1 MADDAADIMVFMSYS
16 RAGAEQEM
24 ADGEKRIVIAGAGSI
39 GCYVGGC
46 LALAG
51 RRVVM
56 LARPRIEAAMRQSG
70 LRISDL
76 EGRDRL
82 VKPDGFGITA
92 DPAVAL
98 PQADVIL
105 VTVKSGATQEM
116 AALIETH
123 ARPDAVVVSLQNGVD
138 NADRLRAGCG
148 PRIVLAGMVPF
159 NLVQSPDGELPL
171 RVHRASDGK
180 VMIEDGG
187 LAGLLDVASFLNVEG
202 LGVETHG
209 DMKAVLWGKL
219 LMNLNNAL
227 VALSDLPLAREL
239 ADRRWRLI
247 LAGQIDEALR
257 AMKASGIVPARIA
270 GLRPAL
276 LPKVLRL
283 PDWLFKRLARRM
295 LAIDPQARS
304 SMWDDL
310 QRGRPTEIGEL
321 QGAVLGLAERTGTPA
336 PLLKS
341 VTALVR
347 AAEAARLGPPGL
359 APEQVVPP
367 DGSRSA

>member
-1 MADDAADIMVFMSYS
+1 MTN
-16 RAGAEQEM
+16 G
-24 ADGEKRIVIAGAGSI
+24 GKKIVIAGAGSI
-39 GCYVGGC
+39 GCYAGGC
-46 LALAG
+46 VALAG
-51 RRVVM
+51 RQVIL
-56 LARPRIEAAMRQSG
+56 LARPRIEAALRQGG
-70 LRISDL
+70 LRVSDL

-82 VKPDGFGITA
+82 VKPDA
-92 DPAVAL
+92 LEVAVDPAAAL
-98 PQADVIL
+98 RQADVIL

-116 AALIETH
+116 AALIKAH

-138 NADRLRAGCG
+138 NADRLRAGLEQQT
-148 PRIVLAGMVPF
+148 VLAGMVPF
-159 NLVQSPDGELPL
+159 NVVQSPDGELPL

-180 VMIEDGG
+180 VMIEDGA

-202 LGVETHG
+202 LAVETHG

-227 VALSDLPLAREL
+227 VALSDLTLAREL

-257 AMKASGIVPARIA
+257 AMKASGIEPARIA

-283 PDWLFKRLARRM
+283 PDWLFTLLARRM
-295 LAIDPQARS
+295 LAIDPEARS

-310 QRGRPTEIGEL
+310 RRGRPTEIGEL
-321 QGAVLGLAERTGTPA
+321 QGAVLSLAERTGTPA

-359 APEQVVPP
+359 TPEQVLPP
-367 DGSRSA
+367 GSPRSA

>member
-1 MADDAADIMVFMSYS
+1 MANGIKTIA
-16 RAGAEQEM
+16 
-24 ADGEKRIVIAGAGSI
+24 IAGAGSI

-51 RRVVM
+51 RPVIL
-56 LARPRIEAAMRQSG
+56 LARPRIEAALRQGG
-70 LRISDL
+70 LRITDL
-76 EGRDRL
+76 DGRDRL
-82 VKPDGFGITA
+82 IKPGEISVSA

-98 PQADVIL
+98 RDADLIL

-116 AALIETH
+116 AALIAAH
-123 ARPDAVVVSLQNGVD
+123 ARPDALVISLQNGVD
-138 NADRLRAGCG
+138 NAGILRAGLG
-148 PRIVLAGMVPF
+148 QRPVLAGMVPF
-159 NLVQSPDGELPL
+159 NVVRSPDEDLPL
-171 RVHRASDGK
+171 RMHRASAGK
-180 VMIEDGG
+180 VMIEGGISGVAARLDVDG
-187 LAGLLDVASFLNVEG
+187 LA
-202 LGVETHG
+202 VETHA
-209 DMKAVLWGKL
+209 DMTAVLWGKL

-227 VALSDLPLAREL
+227 VALSGLPLASEL

-247 LAGQIDEALR
+247 LAGQIDEALA
-257 AMKASGIVPARIA
+257 AMKVLSVKPARIA

-276 LPKVLRL
+276 LPKVLML

-321 QGAVLGLAERTGTPA
+321 QGAVLRLAQQAGTPA
-336 PLLKS
+336 PLLNS

-347 AAEAARLGPPGL
+347 AAEAAQLGSPGL
-359 APEQVVPP
+359 TPEQVSPP

>member
-1 MADDAADIMVFMSYS
+1 
-16 RAGAEQEM
+16 M

-46 LALAG
+46 LALAE
-51 RRVVM
+51 RQVVL
-56 LARPRIEAAMRQSG
+56 LARPRIEAALRQGG

-82 VKPDGFGITA
+82 IKPDRLGIIT
-92 DPAVAL
+92 DPSAAL
-98 PQADVIL
+98 PEADVIL

-116 AALIETH
+116 AALINAH

-138 NADRLRAGCG
+138 NADRLRAGLG
-148 PRIVLAGMVPF
+148 PRTVLAGMVPF
-159 NLVQSPDGELPL
+159 NVVQSPDGDLPL

-187 LAGLLDVASFLNVEG
+187 AGLAGLLDVASFLNVEG
-202 LGVETHG
+202 LAVETHG

-227 VALSDLPLAREL
+227 VALSGLPLASEL

-247 LAGQIDEALR
+247 LAGQIGEALL
-257 AMKASGIVPARIA
+257 AMKASGIQPARIA

-321 QGAVLGLAERTGTPA
+321 QGAVIGLAERTGTPA

-341 VTALVR
+341 VTALVC
-347 AAEAARLGPPGL
+347 AAEAARLGSPGL
-359 APEQVVPP
+359 APEQVAPP
-367 DGSRSA
+367 GGARSA

>member
-1 MADDAADIMVFMSYS
+1 
-16 RAGAEQEM
+16 M

-51 RRVVM
+51 RQVIL
-56 LARPRIEAAMRQSG
+56 LARQRIEAALRQGG

-82 VKPDGFGITA
+82 VKPDGLGITA
-92 DPAVAL
+92 DPSAAL
-98 PQADVIL
+98 PKAGVIL

-116 AALIETH
+116 AALIKAH
-123 ARPDAVVVSLQNGVD
+123 ARPDAVVISLQNGVD
-138 NADRLRAGCG
+138 NADRLRSGLG
-148 PRIVLAGMVPF
+148 QRTVLAGMVPF
-159 NLVQSPDGELPL
+159 NVVQSPDGDLPL

-187 LAGLLDVASFLNVEG
+187 AGLAGLLDVASLLDVEG
-202 LGVETHG
+202 LAVETHG

-227 VALSDLPLAREL
+227 VALSGLPLASEL

-247 LAGQIDEALR
+247 LAGQIDEALL
-257 AMKASGIVPARIA
+257 AMKASDIEPARVA

-283 PDWLFKRLARRM
+283 PDWLFKLLARRM
-295 LAIDPQARS
+295 LAIDPEARS

-321 QGAVLGLAERTGTPA
+321 QGAVIGLAEKTGTPA

-347 AAEAARLGPPGL
+347 AAEAARLGSPGL
-359 APEQVVPP
+359 TPEQVAPP
-367 DGSRSA
+367 GGARSA